1 MASDYDLVAYEP
13 GMEELVADLQVHLWS
28 PSVVTN
34 LRYFDWKFARNP
46 YLEEPLLY
54 LAIYK
59 GRAVGMRGVFGALW
73 EQNGQR
79 YQIPCVSDLVIA
91 PEHRDRGLHRRIME
105 FAFQDLA
112 RRGFAYLF
120 SLSAGHVTYLGS
132 RAMGWRGIGSVAT
145 AERASPD
152 PLILRR
158 ILRQTNRLMGRPFLV
173 FDASSALGRKSPIR
187 VSRAPDP
194 AAMGSL
200 MRRLGSDGRL
210 RHVRDET
217 YFAWRFGN
225 PLCRYRFLFCGYPD
239 LEGYLVLSSRRR
251 MKVISIVD
259 YAATDVDV
267 FSDLL
272 RAAVSLGSFDR
283 VHIWTRS
290 LSSSELAP
298 LDALGF
304 EPHEQAPGIA
314 HFRRTV
320 LVRPLGLQND
330 SSDWTL
336 DGRPL
341 LEPASWDLR
350 MIYAD
355 DY

>member
-1 MASDYDLVAYEP
+1 M
-13 GMEELVADLQVHLWS
+13 
-28 PSVVTN
+28 
-34 LRYFDWKFARNP
+34 
-46 YLEEPLLY
+46 
-54 LAIYK
+54 
-59 GRAVGMRGVFGALW
+59 
-73 EQNGQR
+73 
-79 YQIPCVSDLVIA
+79 
-91 PEHRDRGLHRRIME
+91 
-105 FAFQDLA
+105 
-112 RRGFAYLF
+112 
-120 SLSAGHVTYLGS
+120 
-132 RAMGWRGIGSVAT
+132 
-145 AERASPD
+145 
-152 PLILRR
+152 
-158 ILRQTNRLMGRPFLV
+158 
-173 FDASSALGRKSPIR
+173 
-187 VSRAPDP
+187 
-194 AAMGSL
+194 
-200 MRRLGSDGRL
+200 
-210 RHVRDET
+210 
-217 YFAWRFGN
+217 
-225 PLCRYRFLFCGYPD
+225 
-239 LEGYLVLSSRRR
+239 LSSRRR

-259 YAATDVDV
+259 YATTDVDV

-320 LVRPLGLQND
+320 LVRPLSLQND